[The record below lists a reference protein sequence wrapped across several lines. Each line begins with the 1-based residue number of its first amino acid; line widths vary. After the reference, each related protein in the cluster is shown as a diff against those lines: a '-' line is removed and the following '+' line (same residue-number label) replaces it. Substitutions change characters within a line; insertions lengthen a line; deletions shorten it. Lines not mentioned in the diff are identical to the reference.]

1 MAVDKSKYVVLDV
14 ETNGLT
20 VGYDLLSISLYM
32 PDTGKK
38 YERYL
43 PPEKNKHVLPEA
55 SAINGITD
63 EMVMDKLPII
73 QEEWDSIVKD
83 FELDKREIL
92 HYGKIDQTFIKDYL
106 LSHGIKGFSKLIF
119 HNIKRHFLTN
129 SFSSGEYSKD
139 NLCRGLGI
147 EGVTE
152 VHNGLNDCILEWQ
165 LFEKIDG
172 GFVLCLRL
180 GDWQMGMYK
189 LSDRYYIPA
198 SRIRYFPNMKYAVN
212 LPDLKVDFEEV
223 FSLELSKK
231 CYNKKDMWFQPAG
244 FASERII
251 KASLNAVNV
260 EDDSFAKENFK
271 NLELIGKF
279 SYKPDEYEIPVIEN
293 SDGTLTAVREE
304 DKASVEEMN
313 RVMLQIKSELPPLF
327 NFVKKEIFQNKPI
340 NTQETIINHELKSF
354 GYTDFSNDV
363 ACLEMKFS
371 DGMMDDF
378 YFNKYHPSINKHKY
392 QLYILS
398 NGRPT
403 YLLIGGHA
411 RFIVLKVT
419 FHVGR
424 EAIREVITANRHY
437 DTRIVVQYDQKG
449 KKIKEFSSAKEASEE
464 LGVSVGAI
472 RDNCNGRHQLT
483 GGFQFKYKYSD
494 KKIGE
499 VIIVHHGGGNRSPR
513 PRPTRHVLQYDL
525 DGNFIKEYNS
535 AKEAS
540 EAVRI
545 HVSKI
550 SMVCTGK
557 RNKAAGFDWKY
568 KDYSD

>member
-1 MAVDKSKYVVLDV
+1 MAIDESKYVVLDV

-20 VGYDLLSISLYM
+20 IGYDLLSISLYL
-32 PDTGKK
+32 PDKDKK

-63 EMVMDKLPII
+63 EMVADKTPIT
-73 QEEWDSIVKD
+73 QEEWDNLVLD

-106 LSHGIKGFSKLIF
+106 LSHGIKGFSKLTF

-139 NLCRGLGI
+139 NLCKGLGI
-147 EGVTE
+147 DGVTD
-152 VHNGLNDCILEWQ
+152 VHNGLNDCILEWK
-165 LFEKIDG
+165 LFKKIEG

-189 LSDRYYIPA
+189 LSDKYYIPA
-198 SRIRYFPNMKYAVN
+198 SRIRYFPNMKYAVD
-212 LPDLKVDFEEV
+212 LPDLKVDFEEI

-251 KASLNAVNV
+251 RASLNAVNV

-304 DKASVEEMN
+304 DKDAVEEMN
-313 RVMLQIKSELPPLF
+313 RAMLQIKSELSPLF
-327 NFVKKEIFQNKPI
+327 DFVKNEIFQKKPI
-340 NTQETIINHELKSF
+340 NTQETIINDELRSF

-378 YFNKYHPSINKHKY
+378 YFNKYHPLINKHKY

-411 RFIVLKVT
+411 RFIILKAT
-419 FHVGR
+419 FHVGK

-437 DTRIVVQYDQKG
+437 DTRIVVQYDKKG
-449 KKIKEFSSAKEASEE
+449 KKIKEYQSAKEAAEA
-464 LGVSVGAI
+464 LGISVGAI
-472 RDNCNGRHQLT
+472 RDNCTGRHQLT
-483 GGFQFKYKYSD
+483 AGFQFKYKFSD

-499 VIIVHHGGGNRSPR
+499 VVIARTCHGGSGNRT
-513 PRPTRHVLQYDL
+513 PRPTKHVLQYDL
-525 DGNFIKEYNS
+525 DWNFIKEYDS
-535 AKEAS
+535 AKLAS
-540 EAVRI
+540 EAVGI

-550 SMVCTGK
+550 CMVCTGK
-557 RNKAAGFDWKY
+557 RNKAAGYIWKY
-568 KDYSD
+568 KE

>member
-1 MAVDKSKYVVLDV
+1 MAIDKTKYVVLDV

-20 VGYDLLSISLYM
+20 VGFDLLSISLYM

-43 PPEKNKHVLPEA
+43 PPEMNKHVLPEA

-63 EMVMDKLPII
+63 DMVMNKLPMT
-73 QEEWDSIVKD
+73 QEEWDSLAEE
-83 FELDKREIL
+83 FELYKREIL
-92 HYGKIDQTFIKDYL
+92 HYGKIDQTFIKNYL
-106 LSHGIKGFSKLIF
+106 LGHGIKGFQKLTF

-139 NLCRGLGI
+139 NLCRGLDI

-152 VHNGLNDCILEWQ
+152 VHNGLNDCILEWK

-189 LSDRYYIPA
+189 LTDKYYIPA

-212 LPDLKVDFEEV
+212 LPDLKVDFEEI

-251 KASLNAVNV
+251 RASLDAINI
-260 EDDSFAKENFK
+260 EDDSFAKQNFK

-304 DKASVEEMN
+304 DKDAVEEMN
-313 RVMLQIKSELPPLF
+313 RAMLQIKSELPPLF
-327 NFVKKEIFQNKPI
+327 DFVKNEIFQNKPI
-340 NTQETIINHELKSF
+340 NTQETIINDELRSF

-378 YFNKYHPSINKHKY
+378 YFNKYHPLINKHKY

-411 RFIVLKVT
+411 RFIILKAT
-419 FHVGR
+419 FHVGK

-437 DTRIVVQYDQKG
+437 DTRIVVQYDKKG
-449 KKIKEFSSAKEASEE
+449 KKIKEYQSAKEAAEA
-464 LGVSVGAI
+464 LGISVGAI
-472 RDNCNGRHQLT
+472 RDNCTGRHQLT
-483 GGFQFKYKYSD
+483 AGFQFKYKFSD

-499 VIIVHHGGGNRSPR
+499 VVIVHTYHGGSGNRA
-513 PRPTRHVLQYDL
+513 PRPTKHVLQYDL
-525 DGNFIKEYNS
+525 DWNFIKEYDS
-535 AKEAS
+535 AKLAS
-540 EAVRI
+540 EAVGI

-550 SMVCTGK
+550 CMVCTGK
-557 RNKAAGFDWKY
+557 RNKAAGYIWKY
-568 KDYSD
+568 KE

>member
-1 MAVDKSKYVVLDV
+1 MAVDKTKYVVLDV

-20 VGYDLLSISLYM
+20 VDYDLLSISLFM

-43 PPEKNKHVLPEA
+43 PPEKNKKVLSEA

-63 EMVMDKLPII
+63 EMVIDKKPMD
-73 QEEWDSIVKD
+73 QVEWDALVNE

-92 HYGKIDQTFIKDYL
+92 HYGKIDQTFIKYYL
-106 LSHGIKGFSKLIF
+106 LEHGIKGFSKLTF

-147 EGVTE
+147 EGVKE
-152 VHNGLNDCILEWQ
+152 VHNGLNDCILEWK
-165 LFEKIDG
+165 LFDKIDG

-189 LSDRYYIPA
+189 LTDKYYIPA

-212 LPDLKVDFEEV
+212 LPDLKVDFQEI
-223 FSLELSKK
+223 FSLDLSKK

-251 KASLNAVNV
+251 RASINAINI
-260 EDDSFAKENFK
+260 EDDSFAKENFR

-293 SDGTLTAVREE
+293 NDGTLTAVREE
-304 DKASVEEMN
+304 DKEAVEEMN
-313 RVMLQIKSELPPLF
+313 RAMLQIKSELPRLF
-327 NFVKKEIFQNKPI
+327 DFVKKEIFQGKQI

-354 GYTDFSNDV
+354 GYTDFSNEV

-378 YFNKYHPSINKHKY
+378 YFNKYHPLINKHKY
-392 QLYILS
+392 QLFILS

-411 RFIVLKVT
+411 KFIILKAT
-419 FHVGR
+419 FHVGK

-437 DTRIVVQYDQKG
+437 DTRIVVQYDRNG
-449 KKIKEFSSAKEASEE
+449 KKIKEYQSAKEAAEA

-472 RDNCNGRHQLT
+472 RDNCTGRHQLT
-483 GGFQFKYKYSD
+483 AGFQFKYKFSD
-494 KKIGE
+494 KKIE
-499 VIIVHHGGGNRSPR
+499 KVIVEHHGGGGNYAPR
-513 PRPTRHVLQYDL
+513 QTRHVLQYDL
-525 DGNFIKEYNS
+525 DWNFIKEYNS
-535 AKEAS
+535 AKLAA
-540 EAVRI
+540 EAVGI

-557 RNKAAGFDWKY
+557 RNKAGGYIWKY
-568 KDYSD
+568 KE